1 MEQELACCLA
11 VPGAVK
17 GQCILGA
24 TLHHHHQ
31 LLAIRATAA
40 APAALL
46 GRWPQGVDQIEA
58 LAASAAHARVGAG
71 ELVRQAGA
79 EVEVCMQQHLV
90 CTSHGPSRPE
100 CVKGFAG
107 RQTSPTG
114 RVLAHTFIVPAPL

>member
-1 MEQELACCLA
+1 MLPRGSWCCEGSVHSGCHVAPSPSAACDPSHRSSTSCSA
-11 VPGAVK
+11 G
-17 GQCILGA
+17 
-24 TLHHHHQ
+24 
-31 LLAIRATAA
+31 
-40 APAALL
+40 
-46 GRWPQGVDQIEA
+46 PQGVDQIEA